1 MSFRSLEGPLT
12 TIHREDGFDEHGYR
26 IQHTKASI
34 GSTSFSFSSRPR
46 DKFQPNEGDHL
57 IVELDASGQH
67 AVRCYAPYLN
77 KGTGKKW
84 KELARATSA
93 VQHRYKLIQGT
104 VKHKELNRVRAD
116 LTRDNSWP
124 RHYFRVVLIEGD
136 DFILAE
142 KLGGGVRPGDKV
154 QLLWNDDLGLIAY
167 RNMTRGHRSGPIWT
181 DWLIVLLAS
190 TAVGWMFFHFLALL
204 GEPDAA
210 KIIMLLL
217 LGAIPT
223 FFIGTLLW
231 REYDGRRKLALL
243 DERVRESDPVR

>member
-12 TIHREDGFDEHGYR
+12 SIHREDGFDEHGHR
-26 IQHTKASI
+26 IQHTQASI
-34 GSTSFSFSSRPR
+34 GTTDFSFSSRPR
-46 DKFQPNEGDHL
+46 DNFHPNEGDYL

-67 AVRCYAPYLN
+67 AVRCFAPYLN
-77 KGTGKKW
+77 KGIGKNW
-84 KELARATSA
+84 KDLAQAASA
-93 VQHRYKLIQGT
+93 RQHRYKLIQGT

-167 RNMTRGHRSGPIWT
+167 RNTTRGHRSGPIWT
-181 DWLIVLLAS
+181 DWLIVLIAS
-190 TAVGWMFFHFLALL
+190 AVVGWMFFHFLALV

-210 KIIMLLL
+210 KIFMLLL
-217 LGAIPT
+217 LGSIPT
-223 FFIGTLLW
+223 FFIGSLLW
-231 REYDGRRKLALL
+231 REYNSRKTLALL
-243 DERVRESDPVR
+243 DERVQQAEWTT